1 MTNFEAY
8 KTNLGLFVKL
18 NTGYN
23 ISDKVKINGKLAGCY
38 QKIDVP
44 KPSYGSTTWTF
55 LEGVDEIASYEVL
68 KAGANI
74 QTGFVLKISS
84 IANDEIPLELS
95 MEQVEPYY
103 DDDAEEYYWKHF
115 NEYRALY
122 KPVHIKTEDVWVA
135 EEFEV
140 KILRSLQIDS
150 FEAPAKMEVKQAV
163 ESNYGKNETRT
174 VDLASIVTY
183 EDIERLLTPEFLL
196 HERPCTLS
204 SSQMYSI
211 VRRHIKDNIDSKYAT
226 ITSDYDFCFT
236 VKRKVAIKPFV
247 NKTEIKTQRGRSYSQ
262 PKFKTN
268 SVTHKE
274 VEIFGMTAR
283 EKPYNSYTPISS
295 YSANSLKEMQE
306 FILSYLETLM
316 DEINKPVQE
325 CSHCGGT
332 GHLLTG
338 KINTNEGL
346 K

>member
-1 MTNFEAY
+1 MITFEAY
-8 KTNLGLFVKL
+8 KTNLGLFVKDAG
-18 NTGYN
+18 GY
-23 ISDKVKINGKLAGCY
+23 SQRRING
-38 QKIDVP
+38 IV
-44 KPSYGSTTWTF
+44 TTQFQSLKTPATSWSRADWFF
-55 LEGVDEIASYEVL
+55 LEGINEITSYEVL

-84 IANDEIPLELS
+84 IACDEIPLELS
-95 MEQVEPYY
+95 MDQVGQYY
-103 DDDAEEYYWKHF
+103 DDDDAEENRWKF
-115 NEYRALY
+115 YTDLQALY
-122 KPVHIKTEDVWVA
+122 KPVYVKTEDVWVA
-135 EEFEV
+135 EEFDV
-140 KILRSLQIDS
+140 KILRSLQVDS
-150 FEAPAKMEVKQAV
+150 FESPIKMEVKQCV
-163 ESNYGKNETRT
+163 EGNYGKNETRT

-211 VRRHIKDNIDSKYAT
+211 VRRHIKDNIDAKYAT

-262 PKFKTN
+262 PKFKTS

-274 VEIFGMTAR
+274 VEIFEMTTQQ
-283 EKPYNSYTPISS
+283 KPYNNYTPIRS

-306 FILSYLETLM
+306 FLESYLEALM

-325 CSHCGGT
+325 CQHCGGT
-332 GHLLTG
+332 GHLLEG
-338 KINTNEGL
+338 KINANGGL
-346 K
+346 TQ